1 MPARRSTRTAPTPDA
16 AAVVGKLKKLS
27 SKQVRDGMARFAI
40 PSTNALGVSMAA
52 MQRVAKDA
60 GRSHELALALWDTGI
75 YEARTVAA
83 LVDEPERVT
92 SAQMDR
98 WCRDFDS
105 WAIVDTVCFKLFDR
119 TEHALA
125 KIRAWAKLEGEMQ
138 RRAGFVMLACVA
150 AHRDDVEDRELLRF
164 LPLIEK
170 GAKDERN
177 FVKKG
182 VSWALRMV
190 GRRTAASNAACVELA
205 RRLASSKVP
214 TQRWIG
220 ASALKE
226 LASPALARKL
236 AARVGK
242 APPRSR

>member
-1 MPARRSTRTAPTPDA
+1 MTARRSTRSTSTPA
-16 AAVVGKLKKLS
+16 AATVVARLEKLASKK
-27 SKQVRDGMARFAI
+27 VRDGMARFAI
-40 PSTNALGVSMAA
+40 PSTNALGVPMAA
-52 MQRVAKDA
+52 MQKVAKDA

-105 WAIVDTVCFKLFDR
+105 WAIVDSVCFKLFDQ
-119 TEHALA
+119 TKPALA
-125 KIRAWAKLEGEMQ
+125 KIPAWAKLDGEMQ
-138 RRAGFVMLACVA
+138 CRAGFVMLACVA
-150 AHRDDVEDRELLRF
+150 AHRDDVSEAQLLRS
-164 LPLIEK
+164 LPLIER
-170 GAKDERN
+170 GSKDERN

-190 GRRTAASNAACVELA
+190 GRRGVTSNAACVELS
-205 RRLASSKVP
+205 RRLAESKDA

-220 ASALKE
+220 KTALKE
-226 LASPALARKL
+226 LTSPVLTKRL
-236 AARVGK
+236 AAREK
-242 APPRSR
+242 R